1 MDFWEKPLHEL
12 SDEEWEALCDGC
24 GKCCAVKISDEATN
38 EVFYTDVACHLLDSQ
53 TAKCSNYP
61 KRQELGPSC
70 VSLTPEN
77 VYEID
82 WLPETCAYTK
92 RARGEPLEW
101 WHPLISGSKETV
113 HSAGI
118 SVRGKTSGAS
128 IADG

>member
-1 MDFWEKPLHEL
+1 MNFWEKPLEQL
-12 SDEEWEALCDGC
+12 SNQEWEQLCDGC
-24 GKCCAVKISDEATN
+24 GKCCAVKIRDDVTH
-38 EVFYTDVACHLLDSQ
+38 EVFYTDLFCKLLDKA
-53 TAKCSNYP
+53 TAQCANYKNRKEFVP
-61 KRQELGPSC
+61 DC
-70 VSLTPEN
+70 VSLTLEN

-92 RARGEPLEW
+92 RAKGEPLEW